1 MKRQEGTLVSVGQ
14 QVPQI
19 RGCDISHF
27 AVAIQGDKKTHWYDY
42 EYNSI
47 PLYLLSNFRSF
58 DTVL

>member
-1 MKRQEGTLVSVGQ
+1 MSVGQ

-19 RGCDISHF
+19 WGCDISHF
-27 AVAIQGDKKTHWYDY
+27 AVAIQGDRKTHWYDY